1 MTKTDKEKIE
11 IVIVDDHALIHMA
24 LKNVLISRDDMVVV
38 GEGWCGEDV
47 FQLVAEHHP
56 DILLL
61 DLRMPQY
68 ADELRDE
75 RFNVIPALEKLN
87 IDYPQTAVIIL
98 SQHVNHAFAQAAVAH
113 GVHSYLLK
121 DDQLSLNIPGAIDT
135 VLAGRTLFS
144 REINDLL
151 FGNSSN
157 GTTKFKLKKR
167 QLEIVQALVR
177 SPEKS
182 NAELANELH
191 IAESTLKGHFSNI
204 FAVMGVP
211 NRSTLVIRSLQAGLV
226 PFHTDD
232 SGRIILN

>member
-1 MTKTDKEKIE
+1 MMETDKEKIK
-11 IVIVDDHALIHMA
+11 IVIVDDHALIHTA
-24 LKNVLISRDDMVVV
+24 LKNVLTDREDMVIV
-38 GEGWCGEDV
+38 GEGWYGEDV
-47 FQLVAEHHP
+47 FQLVEELHP

-68 ADELRDE
+68 ADESRDE

-87 IDYPQTAVIIL
+87 TDYPQTAVIIL
-98 SQHVNHAFAQAAVAH
+98 SQHVNHAFAQAAVEH

-121 DDQLSLNIPGAIDT
+121 DDELSLNIPEAIDT

-144 REINDLL
+144 REINELL
-151 FGNSSN
+151 FNNPSN
-157 GTTKFKLKKR
+157 GEMPFKLKKR

-182 NAELANELH
+182 NAELAAYLH
-191 IAESTLKGHFSNI
+191 IAVSTLKGHLSNI
-204 FAVMGVP
+204 FALMGVP
-211 NRSTLVIRSLQAGLV
+211 NRSALVVRSLQAGIV
-226 PFHTDD
+226 PSHTDD